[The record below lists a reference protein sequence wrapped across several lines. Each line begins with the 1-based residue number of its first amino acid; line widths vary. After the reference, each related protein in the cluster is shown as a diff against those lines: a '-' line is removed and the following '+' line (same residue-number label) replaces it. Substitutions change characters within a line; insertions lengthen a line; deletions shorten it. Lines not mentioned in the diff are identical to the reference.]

1 MNNKLKALLCS
12 LRMVIFFLLA
22 PVASASHLLD
32 PDCANLV
39 LDPTGLG
46 GTTETFDAC
55 LLTGENS
62 PTVGVVLLHG
72 RTSQP
77 DGPVIEELRISLHN
91 AGYTTLSIENP
102 PADPTEDLRGF
113 GDYLADSAS
122 SDPYAFP
129 EAYARVNSAINHLQN
144 IGIQEVVIAGF
155 SMGSRFAAATVA
167 RIINPS
173 LPIIGLVGVG
183 MYNTSA
189 VDPLD
194 HDFILDE
201 VTVPVLDIYGNTD
214 SNATLDEAGRVNA
227 YNKGVG
233 TSYTQIVLNCSAV
246 SSTNCHQLDNLKGD
260 DSKPLEQAVNAW
272 MACNA
277 PLAEADCSNTTT
289 LTSDGTM
296 DATNSGTDS
305 SGDFLGSVNY
315 FFLLILLFPLAFK
328 VMQRKLNF

>member
-1 MNNKLKALLCS
+1 MNKKFKYLIHGLTM
-12 LRMVIFFLLA
+12 MVIFLLA
-22 PVASASHLLD
+22 PVVSASHLLT
-32 PDCANLV
+32 PNCGNLV

-72 RTSQP
+72 RTLQP
-77 DGPVIEELRISLHN
+77 DGPVIEELRTSLHN

-102 PADPTEDLRGF
+102 SADPVEDSSGF
-113 GDYLADSAS
+113 GGYLADSAS
-122 SDPYAFP
+122 SDPYVFP
-129 EAYARVNSAINHLQN
+129 ETYARVYSAINHLKS
-144 IGIQEVVIAGF
+144 IGVQEVVIAGF

-167 RIINPS
+167 RISNPD

-189 VDPLD
+189 TDPLD
-194 HDFILDE
+194 HDFTLDE

-227 YNKGVG
+227 YNKGTG
-233 TSYTQIVLNCSAV
+233 TSYTQIELNCSAV
-246 SSTNCHQLDNLKGD
+246 SSTNCHHLDNLKGD
-260 DSKPLEQAVNAW
+260 DSKPLEQAVNVW

-277 PLAEADCSNTTT
+277 PLATADCRHAVA

-305 SGDFLGSVNY
+305 AGDFLGSINY
-315 FFLLILLFPLAFK
+315 FFILLFLFTLAFR
-328 VMQRKLNF
+328 VTYRKH